1 MRGVPAGAAPGAA
14 AEVWRVIKTAVAS
27 DEGRDDKCPALA
39 ACRAAATCAA
49 KEADAELARDVDDAA
64 RESKDA
70 ATASDLAVVVA
81 VVAALALADD
91 AEGAAKAASRRGD
104 ADAAATGAA
113 MAATAKAGARAA
125 VVAAYRSADTIGL
138 VVDDKACD
146 AVAAAC
152 ESAATEKEKEAG
164 RALLAEWRER
174 GVVGADAAERRVV
187 DAATRGDAGKTAER
201 PPGKSAVKAGASFA
215 SAAGGGRARDARTS
229 AEEGKLSEA
238 PAKEKKGK
246 GKGGPGKGGD
256 AGGGKTKGAG
266 ASGGG
271 GGGGAPKGWGKPAT
285 ASTTPLVAASAPFT
299 PAAARKAAPF
309 VPASKAA
316 VNGVAAAAAKLSV
329 SAPAFVPKTPSADAP
344 AFVPRFK
351 QTTPDAAEPP
361 AAPAPTKEN

>member
-1 MRGVPAGAAPGAA
+1 
-14 AEVWRVIKTAVAS
+14 
-27 DEGRDDKCPALA
+27 
-39 ACRAAATCAA
+39 
-49 KEADAELARDVDDAA
+49 
-64 RESKDA
+64 
-70 ATASDLAVVVA
+70 
-81 VVAALALADD
+81 
-91 AEGAAKAASRRGD
+91 
-104 ADAAATGAA
+104 

-229 AEEGKLSEA
+229 AEEGKSSEA

-256 AGGGKTKGAG
+256 AGGAGGGKTKGAG
-266 ASGGG
+266 ASG

-299 PAAARKAAPF
+299 PPPREGG
-309 VPASKAA
+309 A
-316 VNGVAAAAAKLSV
+316 VRPGVQGGGQRRRGGGGEAERLRPRV
-329 SAPAFVPKTPSADAP
+329 RPEDALRGRAGVRP
-344 AFVPRFK
+344 EV
-351 QTTPDAAEPP
+351 
-361 AAPAPTKEN
+361 